1 MKHYL
6 LDTNICIFFLKGK
19 YDLFTKI
26 NKIGWEKCYISE
38 ITVAELLYGAAC
50 SNNKAKSLEQVH
62 NLIEQFEIL
71 PIYNALPIFADSK
84 ALLRSKGMLV
94 DDFDLLIGAT
104 AIQAKITLVTENL
117 KHFNRI
123 PNIKVENWINR

>member
-1 MKHYL
+1 
-6 LDTNICIFFLKGK
+6 
-19 YDLFTKI
+19 
-26 NKIGWEKCYISE
+26 
-38 ITVAELLYGAAC
+38 
-50 SNNKAKSLEQVH
+50 
-62 NLIEQFEIL
+62 
-71 PIYNALPIFADSK
+71 
-84 ALLRSKGMLV
+84 MLV

>member
-6 LDTNICIFFLKGK
+6 LDTNICTFFLKGK

-26 NKIGWEKCYISE
+26 NKIGWE
-38 ITVAELLYGAAC
+38 
-50 SNNKAKSLEQVH
+50 
-62 NLIEQFEIL
+62 
-71 PIYNALPIFADSK
+71 
-84 ALLRSKGMLV
+84 
-94 DDFDLLIGAT
+94 GAT